1 MLPRVLHQ
9 TDHAVYASKP
19 SGMFVHPTEEQRNSG
34 ETLLTWLRDRLGRYV
49 YPVHRIDRASS
60 GIVCMGLDSE
70 SAAALQSCL
79 QKKTAIKSYIVL
91 VRGETEESF
100 DCDLPLSRRKKEPPV
115 PARSRFRRLLYQNGF
130 SLLEATI
137 ETGRRHQI
145 RRHLAR
151 LGHQVVGDSTY
162 GKGRINESLRQDYG
176 LPRLFLHAYL
186 LDHEAHSAQIPAHRQ
201 LEPIPADLLVFLR
214 LLFQQPDLYPNGII
228 DQESRSD

>member
-34 ETLLTWLRDRLGRYV
+34 ETLLTWLRDRLGKYV

-60 GIVCMGLDSE
+60 GVVCMGLDSE

-79 QKKTAIKSYIVL
+79 QETTAIKSYLVL
-91 VRGETEESF
+91 VRGETEVSF
-100 DCDLPLSRRKKEPPV
+100 ECDLPLSRRKKEPPV
-115 PARSRFRRLLYQNGF
+115 PARSRLRQLTFKKGF

-162 GKGRINESLRQDYG
+162 GKGRINEGLRQDFG

-186 LDHEAHSAQIPAHRQ
+186 LDHPAHSAQMPAHCQ
-201 LEPIPADLLVFLR
+201 IDPLPADLLVFLR
-214 LLFQQPDLYPNGII
+214 LLFEQPDLFPNGMIHP
-228 DQESRSD
+228 ESRPD